1 MEKKRKKSK
10 HKQKIIKAIGA
21 LITEGMT
28 NREISERI
36 GLSESTI
43 ATYVLSMLEENDCA
57 NRTQLAVKIVKSW

>member
-10 HKQKIIKAIGA
+10 HKQMIIKTIGE

-57 NRTQLAVKIVKSW
+57 NRTQLAVKIATGK